1 MKKRI
6 FALSVMAFLVL
17 AVFAENAANV
27 TTKTQKIEIKDRPSA
42 VIYLTK
48 MDVPGSENRVEF
60 YLKYEENN
68 DTYNEPDCEKF
79 IMEFIAEY
87 KRINVFSKFEVED
100 LKAASKGKTK
110 TTVEKRVIFSKVRN

>member
-68 DTYNEPDCEKF
+68 DTYNEADCEKF

>member
-6 FALSVMAFLVL
+6 FAISIMALLAL

-27 TTKTQKIEIKDRPSA
+27 TTKTEKIEVKDRPSA
-42 VIYLTK
+42 VIYWTK
-48 MDVPGSENRVEF
+48 MDVPGLENQVEF
-60 YLKYEENN
+60 YLTYEENN
-68 DTYNEPDCEKF
+68 DTYDEAICEKI

-100 LKAASKGKTK
+100 LKAASIGKTK
-110 TTVEKRVIFSKVRN
+110 TTVVKRVIFRKVR